1 MWVTAEPQ
9 AVHTC
14 VGGAVIH
21 HALAP
26 LAGLSVPNFAKNGN
40 ARRTT
45 DSLARKNQSQ
55 STGFLR
61 LDASKP
67 LLHAALRRSASL
79 RAGRASFVGGP
90 SSLRETNPS
99 ANCAAIVCDFCGLLL
114 SECPCTVHSRRGL
127 SRLRRTA
134 GCAPTSPSG
143 RWRP

>member
-26 LAGLSVPNFAKNGN
+26 LADVSVRCFANNGN
-40 ARRTT
+40 ARGTT
-45 DSLARKNQSQ
+45 ESLTRKNQIKGA
-55 STGFLR
+55 GFLR

-90 SSLRETNPS
+90 SSLRETNPFS
-99 ANCAAIVCDFCGLLL
+99 NCAAIVCDFCGLLL